1 MSERSAPRYGAEH
14 AVPWATPPIP
24 GTALV
29 TFRGR
34 GDGTSEPFAIPAAA
48 SVRVSAVGAL
58 ALRVARADGTE
69 VVTVNAPHGGQALA
83 ELPHAGTYALDVRA
97 GGEWGVTVVYF
108 DAK

>member
-1 MSERSAPRYGAEH
+1 MSERVAPRYGAEH

-24 GTALV
+24 GTVLV
-29 TFRGR
+29 TFRGT

-58 ALRVARADGTE
+58 VLRVVRADGAVGATI
-69 VVTVNAPHGGQALA
+69 NAPAGGQALA

-97 GGEWGVTVVYF
+97 SGEWGVTVVYF